1 MVNAIRRE
9 KEIRGGWSNI
19 FIVKKVENQEEILEK
34 QVYTVRETRKR
45 QNRTDNI
52 QASIVALNTAEGV
65 YNGRKKPFMT
75 STNTW
80 HKWG

>member
-1 MVNAIRRE
+1 M
-9 KEIRGGWSNI
+9 
-19 FIVKKVENQEEILEK
+19 ENQEEILEK
-34 QVYTVRETRKR
+34 QIYTVQETRKC

-75 STNTW
+75 STNT
-80 HKWG
+80 